1 MILITTNFEIIFKII
16 LASSLSFLISCTNNN
31 TEVIDYNSKNL
42 INAMSA
48 EPSNLIA
55 MIAGDAASSAIS
67 SKIFNSLIKYDKDL
81 NYAPDIAESWKISKD
96 QKTITFKLKKG
107 LMWADNRPIT
117 SKDVMFTWTLMTNP
131 KTRTPYASDYLLV
144 KKASAPDNFTFEVT
158 AMKIIQAYLQ

>member
-1 MILITTNFEIIFKII
+1 MYKLTLLYKIIFKII

-67 SKIFNSLIKYDKDL
+67 SKIFNSLIKYDED
-81 NYAPDIAESWKISKD
+81 
-96 QKTITFKLKKG
+96 
-107 LMWADNRPIT
+107 
-117 SKDVMFTWTLMTNP
+117 
-131 KTRTPYASDYLLV
+131 
-144 KKASAPDNFTFEVT
+144 
-158 AMKIIQAYLQ
+158 